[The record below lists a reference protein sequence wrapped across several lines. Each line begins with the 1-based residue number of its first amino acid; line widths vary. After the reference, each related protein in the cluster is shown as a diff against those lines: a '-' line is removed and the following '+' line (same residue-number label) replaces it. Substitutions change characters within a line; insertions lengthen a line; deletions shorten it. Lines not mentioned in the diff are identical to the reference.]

1 MEEKS
6 SIIVSLRY
14 IRCLRGIMRI
24 YKSVRLAS
32 IVNAYV
38 DDLVNLKQIELEN
51 EEGLAERA
59 ETSLLDTFPVL
70 NGVSRNISFKV
81 SFSSIVEMC
90 YRNTANYTKNE
101 WEVLAKEMEKQNY
114 KIETSTTT
122 TPKLYLDAEIWNGL
136 ESYQRKLMGENNRR
150 ILRLS
155 YIIKLVIFAGWKQY
169 QN

>member
-1 MEEKS
+1 MAETS

-32 IVNAYV
+32 IVNVLV

-101 WEVLAKEMEKQNY
+101 WEVLANEMEKQNY
-114 KIETSTTT
+114 KIETSTI
-122 TPKLYLDAEIWNGL
+122 TPKLYLDNEIWNGL

>member
-1 MEEKS
+1 
-6 SIIVSLRY
+6 
-14 IRCLRGIMRI
+14 MRI

-32 IVNAYV
+32 IVNVWV

-59 ETSLLDTFPVL
+59 ETSLLETFPVL

-90 YRNTANYTKNE
+90 YRNTANYSKNE
-101 WEVLAKEMEKQNY
+101 WDILAKEMEKQNY

-122 TPKLYLDAEIWNGL
+122 PKLYLDDEIWNGL

>member
-6 SIIVSLRY
+6 SIVVLSRY
-14 IRCLRGIMRI
+14 LRGIMRI

-32 IVNAYV
+32 IVNVWV

-70 NGVSRNISFKV
+70 KGVSRNISFKV

-101 WEVLAKEMEKQNY
+101 WEVLANEMEKQNY

-122 TPKLYLDAEIWNGL
+122 PKLYLDNEIWNGL

>member
-1 MEEKS
+1 MTLEEKS
-6 SIIVSLRY
+6 SIVVLSRY
-14 IRCLRGIMRI
+14 MRGIMRI

-32 IVNAYV
+32 IVNVWV

-101 WEVLAKEMEKQNY
+101 WEVLANEMEKQNY

-122 TPKLYLDAEIWNGL
+122 PKLYLDNEIWNGL

>member
-6 SIIVSLRY
+6 SIVVLSRY
-14 IRCLRGIMRI
+14 LRGIMRI

-32 IVNAYV
+32 IVNVWV

-101 WEVLAKEMEKQNY
+101 WEVLANEMEKQNY

-122 TPKLYLDAEIWNGL
+122 PKLYLDNEIWNGL

>member
-1 MEEKS
+1 
-6 SIIVSLRY
+6 
-14 IRCLRGIMRI
+14 MRI

-32 IVNAYV
+32 IVNVWV

-51 EEGLAERA
+51 EEGLVERA
-59 ETSLLDTFPVL
+59 ETSLLETFPVL
-70 NGVSRNISFKV
+70 NGVSRNISFKI

-90 YRNTANYTKNE
+90 YRITSDFSKNE
-101 WEVLAKEMEKQNY
+101 WDIIAKEMEKQNY

-122 TPKLYLDAEIWNGL
+122 PKLYLDDEIWNGL

-169 QN
+169 KY

>member
-1 MEEKS
+1 LEEKS
-6 SIIVSLRY
+6 SIVVLSRY
-14 IRCLRGIMRI
+14 MRGIMRI

-32 IVNAYV
+32 IVNVWV

-101 WEVLAKEMEKQNY
+101 WEVLANEMEKQNY

-122 TPKLYLDAEIWNGL
+122 PKLYLDNEIWNGL

>member
-1 MEEKS
+1 
-6 SIIVSLRY
+6 
-14 IRCLRGIMRI
+14 MRI

-32 IVNAYV
+32 IVNVWV
-38 DDLVNLKQIELEN
+38 DDMVNLKQIELEN
-51 EEGLAERA
+51 EEGLVERA
-59 ETSLLDTFPVL
+59 ETSLLETFPVL

-90 YRNTANYTKNE
+90 YRNTANYSKNE
-101 WEVLAKEMEKQNY
+101 WDILAKEMEKQNY

-122 TPKLYLDAEIWNGL
+122 PKLYLDNEIWNGL
-136 ESYQRKLMGENNRR
+136 ERYQRKLMGENNRR

-169 QN
+169 KN

>member
-1 MEEKS
+1 
-6 SIIVSLRY
+6 
-14 IRCLRGIMRI
+14 MRI

-32 IVNAYV
+32 IVNVWV

-51 EEGLAERA
+51 EEGLVERA
-59 ETSLLDTFPVL
+59 ETSLLETFPVL

-90 YRNTANYTKNE
+90 YRITSDFSKNE
-101 WEVLAKEMEKQNY
+101 WDIIAKEMEKQNY

-122 TPKLYLDAEIWNGL
+122 PKLYLDDEIWNGL

-169 QN
+169 KY

>member
-6 SIIVSLRY
+6 SIVVLSRY
-14 IRCLRGIMRI
+14 LRGIMRI

-32 IVNAYV
+32 IVNVWV

-101 WEVLAKEMEKQNY
+101 WEVLANEMEKQNY
-114 KIETSTTT
+114 KMETSTT
-122 TPKLYLDAEIWNGL
+122 TPKLYLDNEIWNGL

>member
-1 MEEKS
+1 MVTS
-6 SIIVSLRY
+6 RY
-14 IRCLRGIMRI
+14 KRCLRGIMRI

-32 IVNAYV
+32 IVNVWV

-59 ETSLLDTFPVL
+59 ETSLLETFPVL

-90 YRNTANYTKNE
+90 YRNTANYSKNE
-101 WEVLAKEMEKQNY
+101 WDILAKEMEKQNY

-122 TPKLYLDAEIWNGL
+122 PKLYLEDKIWNGL

-169 QN
+169 KN

>member
-1 MEEKS
+1 
-6 SIIVSLRY
+6 
-14 IRCLRGIMRI
+14 MRI

-32 IVNAYV
+32 IVNVWV

-51 EEGLAERA
+51 EEGLVERA
-59 ETSLLDTFPVL
+59 ETSLLETFPVL

-90 YRNTANYTKNE
+90 YRITSDFSKNE
-101 WEVLAKEMEKQNY
+101 WDIIAKEMEKQNY

-122 TPKLYLDAEIWNGL
+122 PKLYLDDEIWNGL

-169 QN
+169 KN

>member
-1 MEEKS
+1 
-6 SIIVSLRY
+6 
-14 IRCLRGIMRI
+14 
-24 YKSVRLAS
+24 
-32 IVNAYV
+32 
-38 DDLVNLKQIELEN
+38 
-51 EEGLAERA
+51 
-59 ETSLLDTFPVL
+59 
-70 NGVSRNISFKV
+70 
-81 SFSSIVEMC
+81 MC

-101 WEVLAKEMEKQNY
+101 WEVLANEMEKQNY

-122 TPKLYLDAEIWNGL
+122 PKLYLDNEIWNGL

>member
-1 MEEKS
+1 
-6 SIIVSLRY
+6 
-14 IRCLRGIMRI
+14 MRI

-32 IVNAYV
+32 IVNVWV

-59 ETSLLDTFPVL
+59 ETSLLETFPVL

-90 YRNTANYTKNE
+90 YRITSDYSKNE
-101 WEVLAKEMEKQNY
+101 WDILAKEMEKQNY

-122 TPKLYLDAEIWNGL
+122 PKLYLDDEIWNGL

-169 QN
+169 KN

>member
-1 MEEKS
+1 MTLEEKS
-6 SIIVSLRY
+6 SIVVLSRY
-14 IRCLRGIMRI
+14 MRGIMRI

-32 IVNAYV
+32 IVNVWV

-101 WEVLAKEMEKQNY
+101 WEVLANEMEKQNY

-122 TPKLYLDAEIWNGL
+122 PKLYLDNEIWNGL

-169 QN
+169 KN